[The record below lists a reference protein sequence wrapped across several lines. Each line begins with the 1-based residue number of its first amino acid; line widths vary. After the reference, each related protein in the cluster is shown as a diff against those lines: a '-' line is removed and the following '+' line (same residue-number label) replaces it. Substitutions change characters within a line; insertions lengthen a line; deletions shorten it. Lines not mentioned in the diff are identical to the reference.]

1 MTTMPGGI
9 DEENGTR
16 GLKTGVGNAPRKRA
30 KLDLSGKLKYVAWT
44 ITALILLGLWELVLY
59 ITGGAGLIFAGPATT
74 FQKLVE
80 LAADGTLL
88 EDFLQTAQEFLIAAA
103 LAGVFGIII
112 GVLVGYY
119 KNFSIVLSPWLAAG
133 YATPLIALTPLFI
146 VWFGIGIWSKIVVGF
161 IVMVFPILINTSLG
175 VATADGR
182 LIEMVRS
189 LGGNQRQIIW
199 KVILRGS
206 VPHITTG
213 FRLAV
218 GRGFTA
224 IVAAELLGSRA
235 GMGYRILTASQT
247 FQIEVILAYVV
258 VLAAIGMCLLQGL
271 EALDRRVDRYRH

>member
-1 MTTMPGGI
+1 MTTTTTLEPPTTQNTVERRRKFDI
-9 DEENGTR
+9 
-16 GLKTGVGNAPRKRA
+16 TGRWRYA
-30 KLDLSGKLKYVAWT
+30 AWA
-44 ITALILLGLWELVLY
+44 ISIVIVLALWQLVLQ
-59 ITGGAGLIFAGPATT
+59 ITGGAGLIFAGPLAT
-74 FQKLVE
+74 FEQLAE
-80 LAADGTLL
+80 LAANGTLL
-88 EDFLQTAQEFLIAAA
+88 SDFVHTAQEFLISVV
-103 LAGVFGIII
+103 LAGFFGVLI

-119 KNFSIVLSPWLAAG
+119 KPISVVLSPWLAAG

-146 VWFGIGIWSKIVVGF
+146 VWFGIGIWSKIAVGF

-175 VATADGR
+175 VSTADGR
-182 LIEMVRS
+182 LIEMLRS
-189 LGGNQRQIIW
+189 LGGSQRQVIS

-235 GMGYRILTASQT
+235 GMGYRILIASQT

-258 VLAAIGMCLLQGL
+258 VLAVLGAALLSGL
-271 EALDRRVDRYRH
+271 EALNRRVDRHRT

>member
-1 MTTMPGGI
+1 MTTTMTPKKASSRDSDRKIHKI
-9 DEENGTR
+9 D
-16 GLKTGVGNAPRKRA
+16 LTGRWRYA
-30 KLDLSGKLKYVAWT
+30 AWA
-44 ITALILLGLWELVLY
+44 ISLVIVLGLWQLVLQ
-59 ITGGAGLIFAGPATT
+59 ITGGAGLIFAGPVAT
-74 FQKLVE
+74 FEQLVE
-80 LAADGTLL
+80 MVADGTLAT
-88 EDFLQTAQEFLIAAA
+88 DFVQTAQEFLISLV
-103 LAGVFGIII
+103 LAGVFGVAI
-112 GVLVGYY
+112 GVILGYY
-119 KNFSIVLSPWLAAG
+119 KSISVVLSPWLAAG

-146 VWFGIGIWSKIVVGF
+146 VWFGIGIWSKVAVGF

-175 VATADGR
+175 VSTADGR

-189 LGGNQRQIIW
+189 LGGKQRQVIS

-235 GMGYRILTASQT
+235 GMGYRILIASQT

-258 VLAAIGMCLLQGL
+258 VLAALGACLLGGL
-271 EALDRRVDRYRH
+271 EALNRRVDRYRN